1 MTLTELIN
9 QQYQLLLTDPN
20 YSIPQDIEMDI
31 EDQSGIYRDF
41 CTDTDK
47 YLDTQI
53 EWIEFIIN
61 PNYN

>member
-1 MTLTELIN
+1 MNLTELIN

-20 YSIPQDIEMDI
+20 YNIPQDIEMNI

-41 CTDTDK
+41 CTDTDQ

-53 EWIEFIIN
+53 EWIEFILN